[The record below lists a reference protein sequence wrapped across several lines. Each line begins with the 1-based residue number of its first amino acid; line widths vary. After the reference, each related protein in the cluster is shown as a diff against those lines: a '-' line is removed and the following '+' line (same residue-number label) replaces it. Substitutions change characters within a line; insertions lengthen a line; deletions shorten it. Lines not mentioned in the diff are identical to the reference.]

1 MNGPVELGP
10 LQLGLAA
17 LLILLNAAIS
27 MRLQLGLG
35 RRLLL
40 ASLRSVV
47 QLSLLGLLLT
57 WVFSVQGPWAVLP
70 LMVLMALIAGFEAV
84 KRTTRRVPGI
94 YGVSIGVVLATSM
107 AITFYGLVAVIGI
120 EPWYAPRYAVPIL
133 GMVLGNTLTGISL
146 GLETTLRGFDRDRA
160 QVELLLAH
168 GATRKEASREVVR
181 GAVRT
186 GMIPILNAMIAAG
199 LISIPGMM
207 TGQILA
213 GQDPASAARYQMF
226 ILFSIAAGVA
236 LGTMGVVL
244 LTARLVFDGRERL
257 RPERIRR
264 VS

>member
-1 MNGPVELGP
+1 MTGPIDLGP

-27 MRLQLGLG
+27 LRLRLGLG

-40 ASLRSVV
+40 ASVRSAV
-47 QLSLLGLLLT
+47 QLSLLGLLLA
-57 WVFSVQGPWAVLP
+57 WVFSVQGPSAVLP
-70 LMVLMALIAGFEAV
+70 LMVVMSLVAGLEAV
-84 KRTTRRVPGI
+84 RRTTRRVRGI
-94 YGVSIGVVLATSM
+94 YAASIGVVLTTSM
-107 AITFYGLVAVIGI
+107 AITFYGLVAVIGV

-146 GLETTLRGFDRDRA
+146 GLETAMEGFDRDRA
-160 QVELLLAH
+160 RVELLLAH
-168 GATRKEASREVVR
+168 GATRREATRDVVR

-186 GMIPILNAMIAAG
+186 GSIPILNAMVAAG

-213 GQDPASAARYQMF
+213 GQDPASAARYQLF
-226 ILFSIAAGVA
+226 ILFSIAGGVA

-244 LTARLVFDGRERL
+244 VITRLVFDERDRL
-257 RPERIRR
+257 RTDRIRR
-264 VS
+264 VA

>member
-47 QLSLLGLLLT
+47 QLSLLGLLLA

>member
-1 MNGPVELGP
+1 MSGPIELGP

-47 QLSLLGLLLT
+47 QLSLLGLLLA

-84 KRTTRRVPGI
+84 RRTTRRVPGI
-94 YGVSIGVVLATSM
+94 YGASIGVVMATSM
-107 AITFYGLVAVIGI
+107 AITFYGLVAVIGV

-146 GLETTLRGFDRDRA
+146 GLETTMRGFDRDRA

-186 GMIPILNAMIAAG
+186 GMIPILNAMVAAG

-213 GQDPASAARYQMF
+213 GQDPASAARYQLF

-244 LTARLVFDGRERL
+244 VVARLVFDGRERL

>member
-1 MNGPVELGP
+1 MSGPIELGP
-10 LQLGLAA
+10 VQLGLAA

-47 QLSLLGLLLT
+47 QLSLLGLLLG

-84 KRTTRRVPGI
+84 RRTTRRVPGI
-94 YGVSIGVVLATSM
+94 FGASIGVVLATSM

-146 GLETTLRGFDRDRA
+146 GLETTMRGFDRDRA

-186 GMIPILNAMIAAG
+186 GMIPILNSMVAAG

-226 ILFSIAAGVA
+226 ILFSIAGGVA

-244 LTARLVFDGRERL
+244 LVARLVFDGRERL